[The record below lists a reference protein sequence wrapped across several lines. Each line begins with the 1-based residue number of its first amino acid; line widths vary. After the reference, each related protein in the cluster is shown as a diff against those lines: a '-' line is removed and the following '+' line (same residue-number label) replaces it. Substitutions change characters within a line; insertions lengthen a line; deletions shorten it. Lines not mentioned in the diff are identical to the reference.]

1 MIQWLTIIVLRKI
14 KSIKEF
20 MRNPAILTIILL
32 MFTCSDV
39 PDTKILCECYSER
52 QQRTYEDSEGKYSQ
66 EPSCS
71 SEMTGLI
78 NESDNK
84 FQMKK
89 NGWIFNFS
97 RGRNESNFYVKWHED
112 EIRASG
118 EDMNFDKVYLTL
130 DRVNLK
136 SYLLTRVLF
145 DKPTELMRTTG
156 VNIEQNFQ
164 CKVVEGV

>member
-1 MIQWLTIIVLRKI
+1 MKKNCHLALIFFII
-14 KSIKEF
+14 S
-20 MRNPAILTIILL
+20 
-32 MFTCSDV
+32 CSNE
-39 PDTKILCECYSER
+39 PDTKIICECYSEKSK
-52 QQRTYEDSEGKYSQ
+52 RTYINSVGKYIQ

-97 RGRNESNFYVKWHED
+97 RGRDESNFYVKWHED

>member
-1 MIQWLTIIVLRKI
+1 MIQWQTIIVLRKI

-32 MFTCSDV
+32 MFSCSDE
-39 PDTKILCECYSER
+39 PDTKILCKCYSQSE
-52 QQRTYEDSEGKYSQ
+52 QSTYVNGEGDYSQ
-66 EPSCS
+66 EKSCT

-78 NESDNK
+78 NENDNK

-89 NGWIFNFS
+89 NGWYFNFT
-97 RGRNESNFYVKWHED
+97 RGRNESDFYVKWYD
-112 EIRASG
+112 SEIRASG
-118 EDMNFDKVYLTL
+118 EDTNFEKAFLTL

-136 SYLLTRVLF
+136 SRLLTTYLYK
-145 DKPTELMRTTG
+145 KPTEFGTISFK
-156 VNIEQNFQ
+156 IEENFQ

>member
-32 MFTCSDV
+32 MFSCGDV
-39 PDTKILCECYSER
+39 PDIKILCECYSQSE
-52 QQRTYEDSEGKYSQ
+52 QSTYVTGVGEYSQ
-66 EPSCS
+66 EKSCS

-78 NESDNK
+78 NENENK

-89 NGWIFNFS
+89 NGGYFDF
-97 RGRNESNFYVKWHED
+97 RGRNESDFYVEWYD
-112 EIRASG
+112 DAIRASG
-118 EDMNFDKVYLTL
+118 EDMNYEKVFFTL

-136 SYLLTRVLF
+136 SSLWTTYLYEE
-145 DKPTELMRTTG
+145 PTELGTISFTI
-156 VNIEQNFQ
+156 NENYQ

>member
-20 MRNPAILTIILL
+20 MRNLATLPIILL
-32 MFTCSDV
+32 MFSCSDV
-39 PDTKILCECYSER
+39 TDTKILCECYSER
-52 QQRTYEDSEGKYSQ
+52 TQRTYVDVEGDYSQ
-66 EPSCS
+66 EKSCT

-78 NESDNK
+78 NENDNK

-89 NGWIFNFS
+89 NGWYFNFT
-97 RGRNESNFYVKWHED
+97 RGRNESDFYVKWYD
-112 EIRASG
+112 SEIRASG
-118 EDMNFDKVYLTL
+118 EDTNFEKAFLTL

-136 SYLLTRVLF
+136 SRLLTTYLYK
-145 DKPTELMRTTG
+145 KPTEFGTISFK
-156 VNIEQNFQ
+156 IEENFQ

>member
-1 MIQWLTIIVLRKI
+1 MIQWLTIIVLKKI

-32 MFTCSDV
+32 MFSCSDA
-39 PDTKILCECYSER
+39 PDTKILCECYSQS
-52 QQRTYEDSEGKYSQ
+52 QQSTYVTGVGEYSQ
-66 EPSCS
+66 EKSCT

-78 NESDNK
+78 NENDNK

-89 NGWIFNFS
+89 NGGYFDF
-97 RGRNESNFYVKWHED
+97 RGRNESDFYVEWYD
-112 EIRASG
+112 SIIRASG